1 MSYIINSKFNYICV
15 LFIILVYKSNEG
27 TLGTEYN
34 FGNYQDPEID
44 KSYNHLL
51 GRNIYFVSD
60 ATENSAKSFYIT
72 VVYPSLTLE
81 VQLKLYTDS
90 TEILEAFNEG
100 KKLYFGFDLMIE
112 NIDIKV
118 ANYDNYRTD
127 IIICYFD
134 KNDVECHDYLY
145 DKENEVYLLND
156 GGVRLNNNLIP
167 LGFSNEKLNF
177 IVKNVIEYNTYF
189 SVKFEK
195 PYPPLFDNITMF
207 SWMNYVGSDT
217 GEGIIGFYGIMEDGM
232 DINSISI
239 NKPMYYEQ
247 QDFYDG
253 AGLPNNSKYLNFCFS
268 IYIIFIFFIL
278 FFDLNIKL

>member
-1 MSYIINSKFNYICV
+1 
-15 LFIILVYKSNEG
+15 
-27 TLGTEYN
+27 
-34 FGNYQDPEID
+34 
-44 KSYNHLL
+44 
-51 GRNIYFVSD
+51 
-60 ATENSAKSFYIT
+60 
-72 VVYPSLTLE
+72 
-81 VQLKLYTDS
+81 
-90 TEILEAFNEG
+90 
-100 KKLYFGFDLMIE
+100 MIE

-156 GGVRLNNNLIP
+156 EAARLSNNLIP

-189 SVKFEK
+189 NVKFEK

-207 SWMNYVGSDT
+207 SWINYVGSDT

-232 DINSISI
+232 DINSIAI

-247 QDFYDG
+247 HDFYDG
-253 AGLPNNSKYLNFCFS
+253 AGLPNNAKYLNFYFK
-268 IYIIFIFFIL
+268 IYIFIFL
-278 FFDLNIKL
+278 FLYFDLIIKL